1 MPDDRRCTAGEA
13 RSSGARDHRTVL
25 GRLVSRSLDIAFP
38 ATCAG
43 CGREGDPICPA
54 CRPALD
60 ARLALPP
67 GVPIGLPAELPPGLL
82 QVEWCA
88 PFGGVVRTA
97 LHQLKYAGERRLS
110 RPLGQAIARRWAAVG
125 AGGDILVPVPV
136 HAERAAQRGYDQAVL
151 LAETAATALGV
162 PAATVLARRRATVA
176 QYHLDR
182 ADRAANVA
190 GAFALASP
198 AASAAVRGP
207 MGRAGRRRHDDGRH
221 ALARARPPSRRPA
234 PSASRRSPS
243 PGSADPDGPSRR
255 RPVAPAPR
263 SPAAPGRV
271 RVRPGSILD
280 VPRPAPGR

>member
-1 MPDDRRCTAGEA
+1 MIAGA
-13 RSSGARDHRTVL
+13 PPAKRGSSGARDHRTVL

-60 ARLALPP
+60 ARLALPR
-67 GVPIGLPAELPPGLL
+67 GRPIGLPAELPPGLL

-97 LHQLKYAGERRLS
+97 LHQLKYAGRATAR

-162 PAATVLARRRATVA
+162 PVG
-176 QYHLDR
+176 DR
-182 ADRAANVA
+182 PRAAA
-190 GAFALASP
+190 GD
-198 AASAAVRGP
+198 
-207 MGRAGRRRHDDGRH
+207 GRAV
-221 ALARARPPSRRPA
+221 P
-234 PSASRRSPS
+234 
-243 PGSADPDGPSRR
+243 
-255 RPVAPAPR
+255 
-263 SPAAPGRV
+263 
-271 RVRPGSILD
+271 
-280 VPRPAPGR
+280 PRPAPTVRPTWPAPSRWPPLPRRRPSAADGSCSSTTS

>member
-1 MPDDRRCTAGEA
+1 MIAGA
-13 RSSGARDHRTVL
+13 PPAKRGSSGARDHRTVL

-54 CRPALD
+54 CRPVLD

-67 GVPIGLPAELPPGLL
+67 GVPIGIPAELPPGLL

-110 RPLGQAIARRWAAVG
+110 GPLGQAIARRWAAVG

-198 AASAAVRGP
+198 AASAAVRD
-207 MGRAGRRRHDDGRH
+207 RWVVLVDDVMTTGATLSACAA
-221 ALARARPPSRRPA
+221 ALAEAGALGVSSVTVARER
-234 PSASRRSPS
+234 
-243 PGSADPDGPSRR
+243 
-255 RPVAPAPR
+255 
-263 SPAAPGRV
+263 
-271 RVRPGSILD
+271 
-280 VPRPAPGR
+280 